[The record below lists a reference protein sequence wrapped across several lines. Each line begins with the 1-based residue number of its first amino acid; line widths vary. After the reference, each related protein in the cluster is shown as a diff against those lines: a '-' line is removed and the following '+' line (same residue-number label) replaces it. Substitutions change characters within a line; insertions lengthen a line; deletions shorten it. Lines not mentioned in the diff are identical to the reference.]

1 MRPHGDIVTAVMP
14 AAPPTGAGLSNDR
27 CMMQPKAPFET
38 QKRPARRASL
48 PLPVSGKLLLLAC
61 DGLRRTLAGAGVGV
75 GALAAHWQTFA
86 VTQAAIAAEIH
97 EALDVHGNLAA

>member
-27 CMMQPKAPFET
+27 RMMQPKAPFET

-61 DGLRRTLAGAGVGV
+61 DSLRRTLAGAGVGV
-75 GALAAHWQTFA
+75 GALAAHR
-86 VTQAAIAAEIH
+86 QAATMAQAAVAAEVH
-97 EALDVHGNLAA
+97 QTLDVH